1 MPTTLES
8 VRRALQ
14 QEEISYPEL
23 AHELGPASIPSLQTI
38 VSGDD
43 VLLASKAA
51 YVAGLIQDPASAALV
66 AGAAKSDS
74 PAVRVAA
81 AATSPLTYV
90 RADGPA
96 RNSRSGSADSPT
108 SAMARPVSVFFATTS
123 VASVSRRTV
132 RSSDACVTVR
142 PR

>member
-14 QEEISYPEL
+14 QEEINYPEL
-23 AHELGPASIPSLQTI
+23 AHELGPAAIPCLQTI

-66 AGAAKSDS
+66 AGAAKSGS

-81 AATSPLTYV
+81 AATSQHLAAADAEDVLLSLLDDGDVGV
-90 RADGPA
+90 RKHALRSVPHGA
-96 RNSRSGSADSPT
+96 SRKLKDK
-108 SAMARPVSVFFATTS
+108 
-123 VASVSRRTV
+123 VA
-132 RSSDACVTVR
+132 
-142 PR
+142 